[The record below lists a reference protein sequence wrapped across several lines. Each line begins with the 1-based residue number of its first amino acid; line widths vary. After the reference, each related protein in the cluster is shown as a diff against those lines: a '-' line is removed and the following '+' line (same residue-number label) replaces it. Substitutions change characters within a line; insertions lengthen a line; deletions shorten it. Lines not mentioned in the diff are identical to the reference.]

1 MQKKIVFIN
10 IFLLFIAFTF
20 FSFKS
25 KATESTYSEKYI
37 VKDLE
42 IKAKSNSSNEAK
54 EEALKNG
61 QRVAL
66 KILFGNLGLNRA
78 YTKYINNSTISDMI
92 SSIRIS
98 EEIITKDSY
107 SSKVTILFDPEFTD
121 YNLNNLKIKSGKTTP
136 EVILYIPL
144 YDSGD
149 KNISIIDSSN
159 LWYKTVYDKFFEDEM
174 ENIFVID
181 NYSLSNSG
189 LLSKRKIE
197 QKKYESF
204 NTLLKKYASNII
216 VISIAK
222 YNKELDR
229 IEIILTEIDAEN
241 EKKRVLNYI
250 NRNNLTKDDLIK
262 EASAKTFDFIVNLYN
277 QPKEEK
283 TSSKEIKKKDY
294 IDILISIKN
303 LKDYVYLKNLIKNLN
318 FIKNYETL
326 NITTKIAK
334 IRIHYNC
341 DEAELIQLFRNKNF
355 ILDNKKDQ
363 YFLNYVEN

>member
-1 MQKKIVFIN
+1 MEKKKAFIN
-10 IFLLFIAFTF
+10 IFLLLLTLILV
-20 FSFKS
+20 SFES
-25 KATESTYSEKYI
+25 KATQEAYNEKYI

-61 QRVAL
+61 QRLAL
-66 KILFGNLGLNRA
+66 KTLFGNLGLNKK

-107 SSKVTILFDPEFTD
+107 SSKITILFDPEFTD
-121 YNLNNLKIKSGKTTP
+121 YNLNDLKIKSGKITP

-159 LWYKTVYDKFFEDEM
+159 LWYKTAYDKFFEEER

-197 QKKYESF
+197 EKRYESF

-216 VISIAK
+216 MISIAK

-241 EKKRVLNYI
+241 EKKRILNYI
-250 NRNNLTKDDLIK
+250 NRNDLTKEELIE
-262 EASAKTFDFIVNLYN
+262 EASAKTFDFIVSLYN
-277 QPKEEK
+277 QSKEENI
-283 TSSKEIKKKDY
+283 SNKETKKESY
-294 IDILISIKN
+294 IDILVSIKN

-363 YFLNYVEN
+363 YFLNYMEN